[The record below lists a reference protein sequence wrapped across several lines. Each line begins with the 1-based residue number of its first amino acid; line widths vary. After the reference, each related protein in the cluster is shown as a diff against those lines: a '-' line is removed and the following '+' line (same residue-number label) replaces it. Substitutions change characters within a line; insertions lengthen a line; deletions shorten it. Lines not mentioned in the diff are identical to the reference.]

1 MEVPVGAMKGGW
13 PMAQILRRLLFAV
26 TACVLTGAWSLS
38 AGRPTGGGAAK
49 RLSASSDSTGKIQG
63 KVNFEGTKPK
73 LDRIDLE
80 LADPV
85 CVAAHSEPIY
95 EEDGA
100 VNSDGTLPNVF
111 LYIKDGL
118 KEKLPPPAEP
128 AVLDQKGCIYMPHV
142 LGVMVGQELSVPSS
156 DPTTHNVHFLSKVN
170 KDWNSTQPPGAVPL
184 VHRFTKPEIMISVS
198 CNKHPWMDAY
208 VGVTANPFH
217 AVTGSDGTFS
227 IEGLPPGTYTLAA
240 WTATFGTREQ
250 TVTVKAGEV
259 TRADF
264 LFKGK

>member
-1 MEVPVGAMKGGW
+1 
-13 PMAQILRRLLFAV
+13 MAQILRRLSFAIA
-26 TACVLTGAWSLS
+26 ACLLTGAWSLS
-38 AGRPTGGGAAK
+38 AGRPTAPGPAKPLGG
-49 RLSASSDSTGKIQG
+49 SSDATGKIQG
-63 KVNFEGTKPK
+63 KVDFQGTKPK
-73 LDRIDLE
+73 LERINLE

-85 CVAAHSEPIY
+85 CVAAHPEPIY
-95 EEDGA
+95 EQDGA

-128 AVLDQKGCIYMPHV
+128 VVLDQKGCIYVPHV
-142 LGVMVGQELSVPSS
+142 LGVMVGQELRVLSS
-156 DPTTHNVHFLSKVN
+156 DPTTHNVHFLAKVN
-170 KDWNSTQPPGAVPL
+170 KDWNATQPPGAAPL
-184 VHRFTKPEIMISVS
+184 VHRFTKPEIMIPVS

-250 TVTVKAGEV
+250 TVTVKANEV

>member
-1 MEVPVGAMKGGW
+1 
-13 PMAQILRRLLFAV
+13 MAQILRRLLFAV

-38 AGRPTGGGAAK
+38 ANRPTALGPAR
-49 RLSASSDSTGKIQG
+49 RLDASSEATGKIQG

-73 LDRIDLE
+73 LDQLDLK
-80 LADPV
+80 LADPF
-85 CVAAHSEPIY
+85 CVAAHPEPVY

-118 KEKLPPPAEP
+118 KNKLPPPAEP
-128 AVLDQKGCIYMPHV
+128 AVLDQKDCIYVPHV
-142 LGVMVGQELSVPSS
+142 LGVMVGQQLRVLSS
-156 DPTTHNVHFLSKVN
+156 DPTTHNVHFLTKEN
-170 KDWNSTQPPGAVPL
+170 KNWNVTQLPGTPAM
-184 VHRFTKPEIMISVS
+184 VHRFTKPEIMIPLS

-250 TVTVKAGEV
+250 TVTVKADEV

>member
-1 MEVPVGAMKGGW
+1 MKGGRA
-13 PMAQILRRLLFAV
+13 MAQTPRTLLFAA

-38 AGRPTGGGAAK
+38 AGRPAPIGPAK
-49 RLSASSDSTGKIQG
+49 GSDASSNATGKIQG

-73 LDRIDLE
+73 LERLDLE
-80 LADPV
+80 QADPV
-85 CVAAHSEPIY
+85 CVAAHPEPIY

-118 KEKLPPPAEP
+118 TKKFPPPAEP
-128 AVLDQKGCIYMPHV
+128 AVLDQKGCIYQPHV
-142 LGVMVGQELSVPSS
+142 LGVMVGQELRVLSS
-156 DPTTHNVHFLSKVN
+156 DPTIHNVHFVTKEN
-170 KDWNSTQPPGAVPL
+170 KNWNSTQTPGAAPL
-184 VHRFTKPEIMISVS
+184 VHRFTKPEIMIPVS

-208 VGVTANPFH
+208 AGVTTNPFH
-217 AVTGSDGTFS
+217 TVTESDGTFS

-250 TVTVKAGEV
+250 TVTVKADEV

-264 LFKGK
+264 LFRGK

>member
-1 MEVPVGAMKGGW
+1 
-13 PMAQILRRLLFAV
+13 MAQTLRRLLFA
-26 TACVLTGAWSLS
+26 ASASVLTGVWGLS
-38 AGRPTGGGAAK
+38 AGQLTPLGPAK
-49 RLSASSDSTGKIQG
+49 RLDASSGATGKIQG
-63 KVNFEGTKPK
+63 KVDFEGARPK
-73 LDRIDLE
+73 LEQINLE
-80 LADPV
+80 MADPV
-85 CVAAHSEPIY
+85 CVAGHSEPIY

-118 KEKLPPPAEP
+118 KEKLPPPAKP
-128 AVLDQKGCIYMPHV
+128 AVLDQKGCIYQPHV
-142 LGVMVGQELSVPSS
+142 LGVMVGQELRILSS

-170 KDWNSTQPPGAVPL
+170 KDWNVSQTAGAQPVT
-184 VHRFTKPEIMISVS
+184 HRFTKPEIMISVS

-227 IEGLPPGTYTLAA
+227 IEGVPIGTYTLAA
-240 WTATFGTREQ
+240 WTATFGTTEQ
-250 TVTVKAGEV
+250 TVTVEADKV